1 MICENELAKHFW
13 RTLSHMS
20 RIVDPDPYAPKQER
34 GHQRV
39 AAIMEAGAALF
50 KEQGYDAV
58 TMTEIAARSGT
69 AFGSLY
75 RFFPSKEALANA
87 LLLRYAQH
95 ALDRLAVLGQQ
106 SATMTVDELTEAFID
121 FMLELQTERSFA
133 IAVID
138 ARGGH
143 DDKRSEFREALRSG
157 IAAIVRKAFPRSTK
171 PKSAAMAVAILHIL
185 KGIARTEL
193 ERDSV
198 RRSLLAEYRLMLRSY
213 LGSATRGASLG

>member
-1 MICENELAKHFW
+1 
-13 RTLSHMS
+13 MS
-20 RIVDPDPYAPKQER
+20 MTGDPHAPKQER

-39 AAIMEAGAALF
+39 AAIMEAGASLF
-50 KEQGYDAV
+50 REQGYDAV

-75 RFFPSKEALANA
+75 RFFPSKEALADA

-95 ALDRLAVLGQQ
+95 ALDRLAALGAR
-106 SATMTVDELTEAFID
+106 SAAMSLDELTDAFID

-143 DDKRSEFREALRSG
+143 GDKRSEFREALREG
-157 IAAIVRKAFPRSTK
+157 LAAIVRKAFPRSTK
-171 PKSAAMAVAILHIL
+171 VKSAAMAIAIMHIL
-185 KGIARTEL
+185 KGIAGIAL
-193 ERDSV
+193 EKENV
-198 RRSLLAEYRLMLRSY
+198 RRALTAEYRLVLRSY
-213 LGSATRGASLG
+213 LASATRGATSD

>member
-1 MICENELAKHFW
+1 MTDE
-13 RTLSHMS
+13 
-20 RIVDPDPYAPKQER
+20 PDPYAPKRER

-75 RFFPSKEALANA
+75 RFFPSKEALADA

-95 ALDRLAVLGQQ
+95 ALDRLAALGEN
-106 SATMTVDELTEAFID
+106 SATMSLDALTDAFID

-138 ARGGH
+138 ARGGR
-143 DDKRSEFREALRSG
+143 DDKRSQFREALRGG
-157 IAAIVRKAFPRSTK
+157 IAAIVRKSCPRSTK
-171 PKSAAMAVAILHIL
+171 ARSAAMAIGIMHIL
-185 KGIARTEL
+185 KGIAGVEGETT
-193 ERDSV
+193 SI
-198 RRSLLAEYRLMLRSY
+198 RRSLMAEYRLMLRSY
-213 LGSATRGASLG
+213 LASPTRPATSD